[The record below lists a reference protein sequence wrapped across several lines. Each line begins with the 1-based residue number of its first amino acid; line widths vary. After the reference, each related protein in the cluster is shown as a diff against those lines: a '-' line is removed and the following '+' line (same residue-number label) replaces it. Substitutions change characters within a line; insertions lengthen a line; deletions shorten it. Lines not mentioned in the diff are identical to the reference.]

1 MLAKRH
7 KVTLKKPPRL
17 QGHRARREADL
28 RLLGKGRQRT
38 PLSQLGLLRREKRL
52 GQHNKSKAL
61 QVLAVHRR
69 ARLRQHQ
76 PGRNSEQ
83 SQDHA
88 IDRDHMP
95 RVC

>member
-1 MLAKRH
+1 MLAKRQ
-7 KVTLKKPPRL
+7 KVSLKNPPRP

-28 RLLGKGRQRT
+28 RLLAKGLNQK

-52 GQHNKSKAL
+52 GQHKSEIL

-69 ARLRQHQ
+69 ARPRQHQ
-76 PGRNSEQ
+76 PGRKGEQ
-83 SQDHA
+83 SQDHV
-88 IDRDHMP
+88 IDRAHNP